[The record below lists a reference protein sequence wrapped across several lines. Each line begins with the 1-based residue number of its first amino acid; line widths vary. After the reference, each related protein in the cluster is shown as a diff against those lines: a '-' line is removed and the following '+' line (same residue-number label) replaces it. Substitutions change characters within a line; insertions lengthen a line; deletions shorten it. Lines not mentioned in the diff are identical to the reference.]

1 MLAGAVTVLGAAQVA
16 PEEAAVTVVEWVE
29 TELEPETGATV
40 PEAAL
45 VEALVDELEP
55 ETGATVLAALLE
67 ALVAELEPETG
78 ATVPEALV
86 EALVA
91 ELAGATVLDA
101 ALVEAL
107 VDELAGA
114 TVPDAVLLEALV
126 DELDPETGA
135 TVPEALED
143 LAVPVVDARVEA
155 GVVAGAQAPEAPP
168 IKLE

>member
-1 MLAGAVTVLGAAQVA
+1 MLGAAQVA

-29 TELEPETGATV
+29 AAELEPETGATV

-45 VEALVDELEP
+45 VEALVD
-55 ETGATVLAALLE
+55 
-67 ALVAELEPETG
+67 ELEPETG

-143 LAVPVVDARVEA
+143 LAVPVVDPRVEA

>member
-1 MLAGAVTVLGAAQVA
+1 VLGAAQVA
-16 PEEAAVTVVEWVE
+16 PDDAAVTVMEWVE
-29 TELEPETGATV
+29 AAELEPETGATV
-40 PEAAL
+40 PVAAL
-45 VEALVDELEP
+45 VEALV
-55 ETGATVLAALLE
+55 G
-67 ALVAELEPETG
+67 ELEPETG

-86 EALVA
+86 EALV
-91 ELAGATVLDA
+91 
-101 ALVEAL
+101 
-107 VDELAGA
+107 DELAGA
-114 TVPDAVLLEALV
+114 TVPDAALDEALV

>member
-1 MLAGAVTVLGAAQVA
+1 
-16 PEEAAVTVVEWVE
+16 
-29 TELEPETGATV
+29 
-40 PEAAL
+40 
-45 VEALVDELEP
+45 
-55 ETGATVLAALLE
+55 
-67 ALVAELEPETG
+67 
-78 ATVPEALV
+78 VPEALV